1 MGVIVS
7 AGNSPHN
14 VLSGHAES
22 GDTVVSGGTM
32 FVLSGGTADATTISS
47 GGILVVDKGGLGS
60 GSVLAGGQENVFGA
74 EIGASIESNGF
85 QELFTGKA
93 TRTTIKNRGVANR

>member
-47 GGILVVDKGGLGS
+47 GGILVVDKGGLGKWK
-60 GSVLAGGQENVFGA
+60 GMANPNPNLLHFE
-74 EIGASIESNGF
+74 
-85 QELFTGKA
+85 
-93 TRTTIKNRGVANR
+93 RGDVT